1 MEPTRHALDL
11 PTEGHLPSLE
21 GATEW
26 INSPPLTP
34 SGLRGKIALFDFC
47 TYTCINW
54 IRTLPYI
61 RAWAER
67 YRDHGLV
74 MVGVHTP
81 EFSFEKDLEN
91 VREALKQMRV
101 TYPVAVDSD
110 HAIWEAFANQYWP
123 ALYFVDA
130 EGRIRDHRFGEGDY
144 DRSEIVI
151 QQLLTEAGVEGI
163 GDELVSVDP
172 QGAEVAADWGG
183 LESGETYLGHR
194 RTDGFASPGGL
205 TPNEARAYEIPD
217 RLRRNH
223 WALSGDWTATT
234 EAVVLNEPNG
244 RIARRFEARDVHLVM
259 GPPTRG
265 SSLPFRVFIDGEPPG
280 AAAGS
285 DVDADGSGDLD
296 QQRMYQL
303 IRQHGPITDRLFEI
317 EFLEA
322 GAQGF
327 AFTFG

>member
-1 MEPTRHALDL
+1 MEPTRLDL
-11 PTEGHLPSLE
+11 PIEGHLPSLD

-26 INSPPLTP
+26 INSTPLTP
-34 SGLRGKIALFDFC
+34 SDLRGKVALFDFC

-67 YRDHGLV
+67 YSDDGLV

-123 ALYFVDA
+123 ALYLVDA
-130 EGRIRDHRFGEGDY
+130 EGRIRHHRFGEGDY

-151 QQLLTEAGVEGI
+151 QQLLAEAGAEGI
-163 GDELVSVDP
+163 GNELVSVDP
-172 QGAEVAADWGG
+172 QGSEVAADWGG
-183 LESGETYLGHR
+183 LGSGETYLGYR

-205 TPNEARAYEIPD
+205 TPNEARVYDIPD

-223 WALSGDWTATT
+223 WALAGDWTATP

-244 RIARRFEARDVHLVM
+244 RIARHFEARDLHVVM
-259 GPPTRG
+259 GPPARG
-265 SSLPFRVFIDGEPPG
+265 SSVRFRVFIDGEPPG

-285 DVDADGSGDLD
+285 DVDAGGSGRLD

-303 IRQHGPITDRLFEI
+303 IRQHGRITDRLFEI
-317 EFLEA
+317 EFLDA
-322 GAQGF
+322 GAEGF

>member
-1 MEPTRHALDL
+1 MEPTRLDL
-11 PTEGHLPSLE
+11 PIEGHLPSLE
-21 GATEW
+21 GATDW
-26 INSPPLTP
+26 LNSPPLTP
-34 SGLRGKIALFDFC
+34 SDLRGKVALFDFC

-61 RAWAER
+61 RSWAER
-67 YRDHGLV
+67 YSDDGLV

-91 VREALKQMRV
+91 VREALTQMRV

-130 EGRIRDHRFGEGDY
+130 EGRIRHHRFGEGDY
-144 DRSEIVI
+144 ERSEIVI
-151 QQLLTEAGVEGI
+151 QQLLAEVGVEGI
-163 GDELVSVDP
+163 GNELVSVDP
-172 QGAEVAADWGG
+172 KGPEVAADWGSLG
-183 LESGETYLGHR
+183 SGETYLGYR
-194 RTDGFASPGGL
+194 RTDGFASPDGL
-205 TPNEARAYEIPD
+205 TPNEARVYDIPD

-223 WALSGDWTATT
+223 WALSGDWTATP
-234 EAVVLNEPNG
+234 EAVVLQGPGG

-259 GPPTRG
+259 GPPARG
-265 SSLPFRVFIDGEPPG
+265 SSVRFRVFIDGEPPG

-285 DVDADGSGDLD
+285 DVDAGGSGQLD

-303 IRQHGPITDRLFEI
+303 VRQHGPITDRLFEI
-317 EFLEA
+317 EFLDA
-322 GAQGF
+322 GAEGF

>member
-1 MEPTRHALDL
+1 MEPTRLDL
-11 PTEGHLPSLE
+11 PIEGHLPPLE

-26 INSPPLTP
+26 LNSPPLTP

-61 RAWAER
+61 RALAER

-130 EGRIRDHRFGEGDY
+130 EGRIRHHRFGEGDY

-151 QQLLTEAGVEGI
+151 QQLLAEDGVEGI
-163 GDELVSVDP
+163 GGELVSVDP
-172 QGAEVAADWGG
+172 QGPEVAADWGSLG
-183 LESGETYLGHR
+183 SGETYLGYR

-205 TPNEARAYEIPD
+205 TPNEARVYDIPD
-217 RLRRNH
+217 RLRPNH
-223 WALSGDWTATT
+223 WALSGDWTATA

-259 GPPTRG
+259 GPPARG
-265 SSLPFRVFIDGEPPG
+265 SSVPFRVFIDGEPPG

-285 DVDADGSGDLD
+285 DIGADGSGELIE
-296 QQRMYQL
+296 QRMYQL
-303 IRQHGPITDRLFEI
+303 IRQHGPITHRLFEI
-317 EFLEA
+317 EFLGA
-322 GAQGF
+322 GAEGF

>member
-1 MEPTRHALDL
+1 MEPTRLDL
-11 PTEGHLPSLE
+11 PVEGHIPSLE

-34 SGLRGKIALFDFC
+34 ADLRGKVALFDFC

-54 IRTLPYI
+54 LRTLPYI

-67 YRDHGLV
+67 YHDDGLV
-74 MVGVHTP
+74 MVGVHAP

-101 TYPVAVDSD
+101 TYPIAVDSD

-130 EGRIRDHRFGEGDY
+130 EGRIRHHRFGEGDY

-151 QQLLTEAGVEGI
+151 QQLLAEAGAEGI
-163 GDELVSVDP
+163 ESELVSVDP
-172 QGAEVAADWGG
+172 QGPEVAADWGSLG
-183 LESGETYLGHR
+183 SGETYLGYR
-194 RTDGFASPGGL
+194 RTDGFAFPGGL
-205 TPNEARAYEIPD
+205 TPNEARVYEIPD
-217 RLRRNH
+217 RLQRNH
-223 WALSGDWTATT
+223 WALAGDWRATP

-244 RIARRFEARDVHLVM
+244 RIARHFEARDLHVVM
-259 GPPTRG
+259 GPPARG
-265 SSLPFRVFIDGEPPG
+265 SSVRFRVFIDGEPPG
-280 AAAGS
+280 AAGGG
-285 DVDADGSGDLD
+285 DVDADGFGQLD

-317 EFLEA
+317 EFLDA
-322 GAQGF
+322 GAEVF